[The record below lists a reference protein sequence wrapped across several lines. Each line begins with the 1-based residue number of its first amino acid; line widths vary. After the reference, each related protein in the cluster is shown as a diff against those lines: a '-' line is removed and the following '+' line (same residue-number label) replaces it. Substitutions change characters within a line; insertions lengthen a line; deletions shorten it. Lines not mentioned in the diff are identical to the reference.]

1 MLKALCVILL
11 SLAASTA
18 EAETVAQILTQE
30 EYNIGRAYLTHDPA
44 LIDQIFADD
53 FSSYS
58 GTSQPDTKAN
68 WLKSVANPR
77 LTTTTFKYSPFDI
90 RVVGAMAIVQGENE
104 DDLHIDGQDAS
115 GLYSWMD
122 VFELRQ
128 GRWLLIANETT
139 PVKDKSDRRAGNWV
153 TISAPQK

>member
-1 MLKALCVILL
+1 MLKVLGVMLL
-11 SLAASTA
+11 SLVSSTA
-18 EAETVAQILTQE
+18 AAETVAQILTQA
-30 EYNIGRAYLTHDPA
+30 EYDIGRAYLTHDPA
-44 LIDQIFADD
+44 LIDRIFADD

-58 GTSQPDTKAN
+58 GSSQRDTKAN

-90 RVVGAMAIVQGENE
+90 RVVGAIAIVQGENE
-104 DDLHIDGQDAS
+104 DDLHIDGKDAS

-122 VFELRQ
+122 VFQFRQ
-128 GRWLLIANETT
+128 GRWVLIANETT
-139 PVKDKSDRRAGNWV
+139 PVRDKSDRRAGNWV